1 MKIKTIIL
9 ILVAAMTLTM
19 QTAFGQGII
28 PSNWRNEQTGD
39 WVIGFYDDFAIY
51 DCKFWN
57 YKEKTQ
63 SGDSFKFV
71 LESDGKQITVTVDNT
86 EHNIRNITINGN
98 KAAYSVIMG
107 ETLPD
112 YPSKDTRTGFKDSH
126 YTIDTVTLVGWLR
139 DMPKRMKRN
148 CKSVRIIYQ
157 DILLDEHV
165 ESSEQIDAQGRFM
178 AKIPILNTTQAYLVW
193 GDNSCRL
200 VLEPGETYFF
210 LNDFNAKQQ
219 LFMGDESRLQ
229 NEILSYPASR
239 IRTELADGSD
249 QAAALKFFEKIKQEK
264 AGLLSDLNKRVAA
277 HPTLSQRYIDYLT
290 EYYNAEEMYE
300 VMQGRFCV
308 KDYELPFEMMDYA
321 GQYWKNYK
329 QPSTLCRSF
338 GMFKRDYLDQ
348 LRHNRYCVKNSQ
360 SSHSYIVMVEEI
372 HPQILRL
379 YRDKGKVA
387 ITDDEL
393 KFLDDYAAYHRY
405 TSEKGWNAVDEAT
418 KSKWSGSYEKLQ
430 AILERADISPLVCL
444 PMVDLFMTLNV
455 LDSVGC
461 DKDLRDMIIATE
473 LYQSIDHYR
482 QPLNEATMQFFEETV
497 SLPAAKDFLRGQ
509 RSKYIAIQNKDIDN
523 NPSIKTSVA
532 LENMSDGE
540 QLLRKITEP
549 YRGRLILLDVW
560 GTWCAGCR
568 MLLAKS
574 QEEYE
579 RLKEYDLVYL
589 YLCNRSSDKSWK
601 NVIKQYN
608 LTGDNIVHYNL
619 PPDMQNAIERF
630 LGVTTFPTYKLIDRN
645 GDVLNVN
652 VNPSDLESLAKLL
665 EQMK

>member
-1 MKIKTIIL
+1 MKIKIIIL
-9 ILVAAMTLTM
+9 MLVAAMTLAM

-71 LESDGKQITVTVDNT
+71 LESDGKQITVAADNAKN
-86 EHNIRNITINGN
+86 NIRNITINGN
-98 KAAYSVIMG
+98 KAAYSVIKG
-107 ETLPD
+107 KTLPD
-112 YPSKDTRTGFKDSH
+112 YPAKDTRTGFKDSH
-126 YTIDTVTLVGWLR
+126 YNIDTVTLVGWFKDL
-139 DMPKRMKRN
+139 PKKLKRN

-157 DILLDEHV
+157 DILLDKQV

-178 AKIPILNTTQAYLVW
+178 AKIPILNMTEAYLVL
-193 GDNSCRL
+193 GGNFCRL
-200 VLEPGETYFF
+200 VMEPGETYFF

-229 NEILSYPASR
+229 NEFLSYPASR
-239 IRTELADGSD
+239 IRTELAYGSD

-264 AGLLSDLNKRVAA
+264 AGLLSDLDKRVAA

-348 LRHNRYCVKNSQ
+348 LKIERYYIKNSQ
-360 SSHSYIVMVEEI
+360 SSHSHFVMVEEI

-405 TSEKGWNAVDEAT
+405 RFEKGRNALNEAT

-430 AILERADISPLVCL
+430 AILERADISPLVCS
-444 PMVDLFMTLNV
+444 PMVKLFMTLNI

-461 DKDLRDMIIATE
+461 DKDLRDIIITNQ
-473 LYQSIDHYR
+473 LYKSIDHDR
-482 QPLNEATMQFFEETV
+482 QPLNEATMAFFEENV
-497 SLPAAKDFLRGQ
+497 SLPSAKDFLREQ
-509 RSKYIAIQNKDIDN
+509 QAKYVALANKDIDN
-523 NPSIKTSVA
+523 NPSLKKSA
-532 LENMSDGE
+532 GLENISDGE

-549 YRGRLILLDVW
+549 YRGKLILLDVW
-560 GTWCAGCR
+560 GTWCAPYK
-568 MLLAKS
+568 MLLSKS

-579 RLKEYDLVYL
+579 RLKDYDLVYL
-589 YLCNRSSDKSWK
+589 YLCNRSTDKSWK

-608 LTGDNIVHYNL
+608 LVGDNIVHYNL
-619 PPDMQNAIERF
+619 PEAQQSAIEHF
-630 LGVTTFPTYKLIDRN
+630 LGVTGYPTYKLIDRN

-652 VNPSDLESLAKLL
+652 VDPRDLESLAKLL